1 MPIARAAKRAA
12 VRLGAVALAGAL
24 LAACGSG
31 SSDGT
36 SDSAGGKVTLTVDL
50 FGSFGY
56 KEAGLYAEYEKL
68 HPNIKIKQSDTE
80 DEQDYWK
87 SLQTRLAGGGGLAD
101 VQGIE
106 VGRIAAV
113 TQQQADKFEDLKQ
126 YGADK
131 LKDQFAEAKWAAA
144 TGKDGQILGLGTDV
158 GPEAM
163 CYRTDLFK
171 QAGLPTDRAELAAEV
186 VHLGRLSG
194 ARQGVQ
200 EEGARQERLGGQ
212 RRQPLRDHGRPG
224 EGAVLRRLR
233 EADLREQPGGQ
244 GRLGRLRRRP
254 PRAGL
259 SAKLDQW
266 SPQWNQAFSAGSFA
280 TMPCPAWML
289 GYIKGQAGDA
299 GKGKW
304 DVAKLPEGAGNWGGS
319 YLSIPRAAKHKKEAY
334 ELIQWLT
341 APEQQAKLFT
351 KQGNFPSSTGAIAK
365 VAAAK
370 DPYFSDAPIGQIFGD
385 AAKAAPVQ
393 VLGVHDKSVARP
405 DHQRAERGGAQGHLA
420 RQGLVDREEERGE
433 RDRLTRRRREVRR
446 PAAASRRRPSRRTS
460 GPHGSGGRSST
471 PGRTGLR
478 LPLPHPPALM
488 RGSATPRS
496 RRGGSFAP
504 PERSPC
510 NDS

>member
-1 MPIARAAKRAA
+1 MPNARAAKRAA
-12 VRLGAVALAGAL
+12 VRLGAIALAGAL

-68 HPNIKIKQSDTE
+68 HSNVKIKQTDTE

-131 LKDQFAEAKWAAA
+131 LKDQFAEAKWSAA
-144 TGKDGQILGLGTDV
+144 TGKDGQVLGLGTDV

-163 CYRTDLFK
+163 CYRSDLFK
-171 QAGLPTDRAELAAEV
+171 QAGLPTDRAELAKKWSTWDGYLALGKEYKKKAPAKSAWMDSVGSLYTIMIGQEKERYYDASGKLIYENNPAVEAAWAASAEAAK
-186 VHLGRLSG
+186 S
-194 ARQGVQ
+194 
-200 EEGARQERLGGQ
+200 
-212 RRQPLRDHGRPG
+212 
-224 EGAVLRRLR
+224 
-233 EADLREQPGGQ
+233 
-244 GRLGRLRRRP
+244 
-254 PRAGL
+254 GL

-304 DVAKLPEGAGNWGGS
+304 DIAKLPAGAGNWGGS
-319 YLSIPRAAKHKKEAY
+319 YLAIPRAAKHKKEAY

-365 VAAAK
+365 VAAAR

-393 VLGVHDKSVARP
+393 VLGVHDKSVADQITNALSEVERKGTSP
-405 DHQRAERGGAQGHLA
+405 DKAW
-420 RQGLVDREEERGE
+420 
-433 RDRLTRRRREVRR
+433 
-446 PAAASRRRPSRRTS
+446 
-460 GPHGSGGRSST
+460 ST
-471 PGRTGLR
+471 AKKNVENATG
-478 LPLPHPPALM
+478 
-488 RGSATPRS
+488 
-496 RRGGSFAP
+496 
-504 PERSPC
+504 
-510 NDS
+510 